1 MVVILSF
8 MYVSIDF
15 IPFRTRNLVLE
26 MNTFEK
32 PFYNS
37 KFKGHLKDTFFQ
49 FQHYVPQNAS
59 L

>member
-15 IPFRTRNLVLE
+15 IPFRASNLALE

-37 KFKGHLKDTFFQ
+37 KFK
-49 FQHYVPQNAS
+49 AI
-59 L
+59 

>member
-8 MYVSIDF
+8 TYVSIDF
-15 IPFRTRNLVLE
+15 IPFRTSNLVLE

-37 KFKGHLKDTFFQ
+37 KFK
-49 FQHYVPQNAS
+49 AI
-59 L
+59 